1 MRVLFVIV
9 CSSILGLSG
18 CVKSKVY
25 NAAANANANANANV
39 YFSEDEKTAVKLD
52 RYTIIELDKYSN
64 DYILDQIISIS
75 LPKNMVLTVQ
85 DGFGY
90 VLNQTGYNLCD
101 NVDVENLY
109 NKQLP
114 IAHYKIGPIRIGV
127 ALKKI
132 AGPAWDVF
140 VDDVERTVCFSLKTG
155 YKIKRN
161 EKIGSNNE

>member
-1 MRVLFVIV
+1 MLILFVIV
-9 CSSILGLSG
+9 CSILFLSG
-18 CVKSKVY
+18 FAKHKVY
-25 NAAANANANANANV
+25 NNENNASV
-39 YFSEDEKTAVKLD
+39 YFSEDEDKTAVKLD

-90 VLNQTGYNLCD
+90 ALNQTGYNLCD
-101 NVDVENLY
+101 TFDVDNLY

-114 IAHYKIGPIRIGV
+114 IAHYKMGPIRIGV

-132 AGPAWDVF
+132 AGPAWDVL

-155 YKIKRN
+155 YKIKRKD
-161 EKIGSNNE
+161 EKIGNNNE